1 MSLVKRVLGKRGSE
15 VVQNILVLGA
25 MGAIAIAVMLL
36 LNTSIDNATDITT
49 EDLSSNINA
58 AIGIDSIP

>member
-36 LNTSIDNATDITT
+36 LNTSIDNATDVTT
-49 EDLSSNINA
+49 TDLQDNIQA
-58 AIGIDSIP
+58 AVGIDSIP

>member
-36 LNTSIDNATDITT
+36 LNTSIDNATDATT
-49 EDLSSNINA
+49 RDLGYNIEA
-58 AIGIDSIP
+58 AVGIDSIP